1 MLKINLKV
9 TDMMNMLSLLN
20 QNQVM
25 TIRQLVLA
33 HAGGKYRPGGKNYRL
48 VRKLI
53 DRDMIFQIG
62 DNLFV
67 KG

>member
-1 MLKINLKV
+1 MMKTKGD
-9 TDMMNMLSLLN
+9 DMTNMLSLLN
-20 QNQVM
+20 QNTTM

-33 HAGGKYRPGGKNYRL
+33 HACGKYRPGGKNYRL

-53 DRDMIFQIG
+53 DSDVIFQIG